1 VFEGEAH
8 HSESDSFIRTDG
20 KQEWIRWDVRPWY
33 MDAGEIGGI
42 IICIDVITDQI
53 EAKIHLF
60 SPKRRQNKRQL
71 PKHSFCQR

>member
-1 VFEGEAH
+1 
-8 HSESDSFIRTDG
+8 
-20 KQEWIRWDVRPWY
+20 